1 MRVSKAEGIVRRQE
15 IRRKFRT
22 GKYRLKDLAEEY
34 GISPPAVHYIIHGK
48 QKVSKTHQGGISTVR
63 GKSRISK
70 TSKGN
75 VGPLQGDKRVE
86 KIRELREKFRTG
98 KYSLEKL
105 AGEYRV
111 TVSWLS
117 RTLIRRRN
125 YEPKSAY
132 LISIP
137 EVRKILK
144 GLSAQEDIPV
154 SQEREKSPQISHGRK
169 KELPE
174 RDLLLLRLVYDLN
187 EFSTTQV
194 GELWGIKAP
203 TIYSR
208 IHHPKFEGDLGK
220 VLEYLKKIING
231 DVSIPGEDSPVEI
244 QVSQKEEREVPV
256 DKEASARNREI
267 REKLLR
273 GTHGG
278 EDLMVEYGISLQEM
292 KTILTQRQGYEPSG
306 AYALP
311 AEVLRILLKRRFL
324 ENPPWSYCLN
334 PIQVRKARRLL
345 VKGASLES
353 LEKRFKVSSRT
364 LDRALRGEGYLYKHV
379 PFFPNASEERVLDAL
394 KGTLWMSLSEIE
406 KGTRGEIP
414 VPDSEI
420 PVPDMSPEPKEALE
434 PLEEA
439 RVVPPE
445 PEEEP
450 PPKRGWF
457 SRIFLFWRR

>member
-1 MRVSKAEGIVRRQE
+1 
-15 IRRKFRT
+15 
-22 GKYRLKDLAEEY
+22 
-34 GISPPAVHYIIHGK
+34 
-48 QKVSKTHQGGISTVR
+48 
-63 GKSRISK
+63 
-70 TSKGN
+70 
-75 VGPLQGDKRVE
+75 
-86 KIRELREKFRTG
+86 
-98 KYSLEKL
+98 
-105 AGEYRV
+105 
-111 TVSWLS
+111 
-117 RTLIRRRN
+117 
-125 YEPKSAY
+125 
-132 LISIP
+132 
-137 EVRKILK
+137 
-144 GLSAQEDIPV
+144 
-154 SQEREKSPQISHGRK
+154 
-169 KELPE
+169 
-174 RDLLLLRLVYDLN
+174 
-187 EFSTTQV
+187 
-194 GELWGIKAP
+194 
-203 TIYSR
+203 
-208 IHHPKFEGDLGK
+208 
-220 VLEYLKKIING
+220 
-231 DVSIPGEDSPVEI
+231 
-244 QVSQKEEREVPV
+244 
-256 DKEASARNREI
+256 
-267 REKLLR
+267 
-273 GTHGG
+273 
-278 EDLMVEYGISLQEM
+278 MVEYGISLQEM

-364 LDRALRGEGYLYKHV
+364 LDRALRGEGYLYKHKHV

-450 PPKRGWF
+450 QVEDPLVVEEEPPPKRGWF